1 MPSKQSTRS
10 SKSAPSWTARPTRS
24 PKPKRRIG
32 AAQFN
37 AQIALLQ
44 LQDAQAA
51 NSASTQLWSA
61 SIRIQQAQLQLDQL
75 QAGPTQQQLD
85 NAQVAIER
93 AQLSLAQAQNT
104 LEKSQLIAPR
114 SGYVTAVN
122 VASGDSVS
130 PGAAAVVIADLSSFQ
145 MTVPVNELDV
155 GRVAVGQSATV
166 QLDAL
171 TGVNIPGSVENVGWL
186 SSTSSD
192 GIVTYD
198 VLIALDTTDPHVR
211 LGMTGEVAI
220 DTGSSSS

>member
-1 MPSKQSTRS
+1 M
-10 SKSAPSWTARPTRS
+10 
-24 PKPKRRIG
+24 
-32 AAQFN
+32 
-37 AQIALLQ
+37 
-44 LQDAQAA
+44 
-51 NSASTQLWSA
+51 WSA

-93 AQLSLAQAQNT
+93 AQLTLDQAQNM
-104 LEKSQLIAPR
+104 LEKSQLVAPR

-122 VASGDSVS
+122 IAAGDNVS
-130 PGAAAVVIADLSSFQ
+130 ANTAAVEIADLSGFQ
-145 MTVPVNELDV
+145 MTVPVNELDI

-171 TGVNIPGSVENVGWL
+171 TGVNIPGSVENIGWL

-198 VLIALDTTDPHVR
+198 VQIALDTTDPHVR